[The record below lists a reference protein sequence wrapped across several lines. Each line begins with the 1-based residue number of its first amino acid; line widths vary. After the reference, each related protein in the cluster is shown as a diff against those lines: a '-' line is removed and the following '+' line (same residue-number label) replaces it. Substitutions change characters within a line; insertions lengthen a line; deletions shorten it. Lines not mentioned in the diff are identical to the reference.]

1 MSFNEYMR
9 QYIDIDEIRAVFI
22 CIVVILVSVV
32 ISRLIMYFADQYYNK
47 VIEPAFLKYKRGE
60 KLTEKEQ
67 QIIEK
72 YKI

>member
-47 VIEPAFLKYKRGE
+47 VIEPTFLKYKRGA
-60 KLTEKEQ
+60 KLTDKEQ

-72 YKI
+72 YKV

>member
-1 MSFNEYMR
+1 MSFNEYMS